1 MSLNLLSEKIIII
14 LENLEY
20 KKIFIFSNI
29 ANDLLKS
36 LDIRQPF
43 TKIDSI
49 SEIEQSI
56 DDDSMLLM
64 ILDEEAF
71 KLEQINTLA
80 TIKTFH
86 QDKFIIINRY
96 KKEKKK
102 VDFHNT
108 LMSFGFKLLFTD
120 EFQKIFYDIYEYNII
135 DYKNKPEWLNSDY
148 WANPELWEK

>member
-1 MSLNLLSEKIIII
+1 MCLNLLSEKIIII

-43 TKIDSI
+43 TRIDSI
-49 SEIEQSI
+49 SKIEQSI

>member
-29 ANDLLKS
+29 SNDLLKS

-43 TKIDSI
+43 TRIDSI
-49 SEIEQSI
+49 SKIEQSI

-108 LMSFGFKLLFTD
+108 LMSFGFKLLFRD

>member
-43 TKIDSI
+43 TRIDSI
-49 SEIEQSI
+49 SKIEQSI

-86 QDKFIIINRY
+86 QDKFIIINKY

>member
-20 KKIFIFSNI
+20 KKIFIFSNM

-96 KKEKKK
+96 KKKK

>member
-20 KKIFIFSNI
+20 KKIFIFSNM

-49 SEIEQSI
+49 SKIEQSI

>member
-20 KKIFIFSNI
+20 KKIFIFSNM

-96 KKEKKK
+96 KKKK
-102 VDFHNT
+102 VDFHNA

>member
-43 TKIDSI
+43 TRIDSI
-49 SEIEQSI
+49 SKIEQSI

-86 QDKFIIINRY
+86 QDKLIIINRY
-96 KKEKKK
+96 IKEKKK

>member
-20 KKIFIFSNI
+20 KKIFIFSNMS
-29 ANDLLKS
+29 NDLLKS

-108 LMSFGFKLLFTD
+108 LMSFGFKLLFRD

>member
-43 TKIDSI
+43 TRIDSI
-49 SEIEQSI
+49 SKIEQSI

>member
-43 TKIDSI
+43 TRIDSI
-49 SEIEQSI
+49 SKIEQSI

-86 QDKFIIINRY
+86 QDKLIIINRY
-96 KKEKKK
+96 IKEKKK
-102 VDFHNT
+102 VNFHNT

>member
-20 KKIFIFSNI
+20 KKIFIFSNMS
-29 ANDLLKS
+29 NDLLKS

-43 TKIDSI
+43 TRIDSI
-49 SEIEQSI
+49 SKIEQSI

-86 QDKFIIINRY
+86 QDKFIIINKY

>member
-49 SEIEQSI
+49 SKIEQSI

>member
-20 KKIFIFSNI
+20 KKIFIFSNMS
-29 ANDLLKS
+29 NDLLKS

-86 QDKFIIINRY
+86 QDKLIIINRY
-96 KKEKKK
+96 IKEKKK

>member
-29 ANDLLKS
+29 SNDLLKS

>member
-20 KKIFIFSNI
+20 KKIFIFSNMS
-29 ANDLLKS
+29 NDLLKS

-86 QDKFIIINRY
+86 QDKFIIINKY

>member
-64 ILDEEAF
+64 ILDEETF

-86 QDKFIIINRY
+86 QDKLIIINRY
-96 KKEKKK
+96 IKEKKK

>member
-20 KKIFIFSNI
+20 KKIFIFSNMS
-29 ANDLLKS
+29 NDLLKS

-86 QDKFIIINRY
+86 QDKLIIINRY
-96 KKEKKK
+96 IKEKKK

-108 LMSFGFKLLFTD
+108 LMSFGFKLLFRD

>member
-43 TKIDSI
+43 TRIDSI
-49 SEIEQSI
+49 SKIEQSI

-120 EFQKIFYDIYEYNII
+120 KFQKIFYDIYEYNII

>member
-43 TKIDSI
+43 TRIDSI
-49 SEIEQSI
+49 SKIEQSI

-71 KLEQINTLA
+71 KLEQMNTLA

>member
-20 KKIFIFSNI
+20 KKIFIFSNM

-43 TKIDSI
+43 TRIDSI
-49 SEIEQSI
+49 SKIEQSI

-71 KLEQINTLA
+71 KSEQINTLA
-80 TIKTFH
+80 TIKTIH

>member
-43 TKIDSI
+43 TRIDSI
-49 SEIEQSI
+49 SKIEQSI

-102 VDFHNT
+102 VGFHNT

>member
-20 KKIFIFSNI
+20 KKIFIFSNMS
-29 ANDLLKS
+29 NDLLKS

-43 TKIDSI
+43 TRIDSI
-49 SEIEQSI
+49 SKIEQSI

-86 QDKFIIINRY
+86 QDKLIIINRY
-96 KKEKKK
+96 IKEKKK
-102 VDFHNT
+102 VNFHNT

>member
-43 TKIDSI
+43 TRIDSI
-49 SEIEQSI
+49 SKIEQSI

-120 EFQKIFYDIYEYNII
+120 EFQKIFYDIY
-135 DYKNKPEWLNSDY
+135 
-148 WANPELWEK
+148 

>member
-20 KKIFIFSNI
+20 KKIFIFSNMS
-29 ANDLLKS
+29 NDLLKS

>member
-20 KKIFIFSNI
+20 KKIFIFSNM

-43 TKIDSI
+43 TRIDSI
-49 SEIEQSI
+49 SKIEQSI

>member
-43 TKIDSI
+43 TRIDSI
-49 SEIEQSI
+49 SKIEQSI

-71 KLEQINTLA
+71 KSEQINTLA
-80 TIKTFH
+80 TIKTIH